1 MSPGVIL
8 NSGVYRYAQKT
19 FDDRYLKSDGV
30 SFYIYALVVSKKA
43 PKLKGFTK
51 LGRKASHPSE
61 IARDLT
67 PEQKEYADKNRG
79 HLYFLKI
86 EGEGWDWTKA
96 GGVKGAQRI
105 QEVLNYLK
113 RFKSK
118 DRVAGVEA
126 IYIEINSK
134 SKGKKKATSVVGA
147 YHEKGIPI
155 DINEDY

>member
-30 SFYIYALVVSKKA
+30 SFYIYALVVSMKA

-51 LGRKASHPSE
+51 LGRKASLPSE

-67 PEQKEYADKNRG
+67 PEQKEYATEHRS

-96 GGVKGAQRI
+96 GGSKGAKRI

-118 DRVAGVEA
+118 DKVAGVEA

-134 SKGKKKATSVVGA
+134 SKRKKKAATVVGA
-147 YHEKGIPI
+147 YYHEDDPEY
-155 DINEDY
+155 DDA